1 MTATPPRAES
11 GVSRSLDV
19 LLRDAIDYAGLF
31 PPAQLDVPGAVA
43 EYAAYLDSPDAWAL
57 GRFVV
62 PAGRVREL
70 AADLSEW
77 SRSAVGR
84 PSLGAGRP
92 WRLSV
97 VTGADAVA
105 DIAGLRA
112 FEAEVAHEPSRSV
125 VVEAVEARASTPDAV
140 RDLLR
145 AVNGA
150 FIAFVEIPLSG
161 DPAPLVRAIRDGGGR
176 AKVRTGGTT
185 ADAFPPSAGL
195 ARFLAACVNERVPF
209 KATAGLHHPL
219 RGDYA
224 LTYAPGSAVGTM
236 FGFLNLFLATA
247 LLVAGEELATAEAM
261 LNERDPRVVRFTDQG
276 TTWRDLS
283 LTTDRLAA
291 ARALAIASFGS
302 CSFREPIDDLSS
314 LGML

>member
-1 MTATPPRAES
+1 MTTTPPRTDS
-11 GVSRSLDV
+11 GVSRSLDA

-31 PPAQLDVPGAVA
+31 PPAQLDMPGAVA

-62 PAGRVREL
+62 PASRVREL
-70 AADLSEW
+70 AADLAEW

-97 VTGADAVA
+97 VAGADAVA
-105 DIAGLRA
+105 DVAELRA
-112 FEAEVAHEPSRSV
+112 FEAETDQEPSRPV
-125 VVEAVEARASTPDAV
+125 VIEAVEARASTPETVGDI
-140 RDLLR
+140 LR
-145 AVNGA
+145 LAGSA
-150 FIAFVEIPLSG
+150 FITFVEIPLSG
-161 DPAPLVRAIRDGGGR
+161 DPGPFVRAIRDAGGR

-185 ADAFPPSAGL
+185 ADGFPPSDAL
-195 ARFLAACVNERVPF
+195 ARFLETCVREGVPF

-224 LTYAPGSAVGTM
+224 LTYAPDSAVGTM

-247 LLVAGEELATAEAM
+247 LLVAGEDLATAEAM
-261 LNERDPRVVRFTDQG
+261 LNERDPRAVRFTDQG
-276 TTWRDLS
+276 ATWRGRR

-291 ARALAIASFGS
+291 ARTLAITSFGS
-302 CSFREPIDDLSS
+302 CSFREPIDDLSA